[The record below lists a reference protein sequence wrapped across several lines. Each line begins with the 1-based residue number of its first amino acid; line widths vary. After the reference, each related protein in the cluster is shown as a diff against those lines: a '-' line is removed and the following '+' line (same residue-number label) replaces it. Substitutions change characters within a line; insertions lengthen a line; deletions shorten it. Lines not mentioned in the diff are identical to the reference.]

1 MQPSIPAST
10 CISRHLAKVGPKSST
25 KALRGGAL
33 TPIDCV
39 DLCRGQIKE
48 KPGSR
53 NQKKHAGILM
63 FMLCSVFC
71 CCKWALSCIY
81 LFEDEL

>member
-63 FMLCSVFC
+63 FMLCSVFLLLQMVLRC
-71 CCKWALSCIY
+71 RGW
-81 LFEDEL
+81 